1 MALASTRFVEIFC
14 TIVEA
19 GNFTKAAKQLGI
31 TPAAVSRAVA
41 RHEDALGVVL
51 FRRSTRS
58 VTLTD
63 AGQLYYE
70 QCRQALALI
79 EGAERSLSEQQA
91 TPRGLVRLS
100 VPTTYGHYRVLPLVG
115 DFLARYPEVS
125 LELNV
130 SHENVDFVTDRYDL
144 AVRMGVLDD
153 SALIARKLEDAG
165 VGVFASP
172 AYIERRG
179 RPQHPR
185 ELAKHTCVTFARPST
200 GRPIPWGFRAQDGAP
215 FEVAPGDQLR
225 CTGDFLGCITLA
237 RRGAGLV
244 QAYHFIVDE
253 DLRRGDLVEVLSPFA
268 GRSMPFSMLQPAHR
282 VQSLAVR
289 LFADTLVEACAGPTK
304 SKSRSRSKSK
314 SKSKSKSRG
323 RAR

>member
-41 RHEDALGVVL
+41 RHEDTLGVPL

-63 AGQLYYE
+63 AGQLYFD

-91 TPRGLVRLS
+91 APRGLVRMS

-144 AVRMGVLDD
+144 AVRMGPLDD
-153 SALIARKLEDAG
+153 SALIARKLEDAEA
-165 VGVFASP
+165 GVFASP
-172 AYIERRG
+172 DYIERRG
-179 RPQHPR
+179 RPRHPR
-185 ELAKHTCVTFARPST
+185 ELTQHTCVTFARPST
-200 GRPIPWGFRAQDGAP
+200 GRPIPWGFRAQDGTP

-225 CTGDFLGCITLA
+225 CTGDFLGCVTLA
-237 RRGAGLV
+237 RQGAGLV
-244 QAYHFIVDE
+244 QAYWFLVE
-253 DLRRGDLVEVLSPFA
+253 DDVRQGRLVEVLRPFA
-268 GRSMPFSMLQPAHR
+268 GRSMPFSLLQPAHPA
-282 VQSLAVR
+282 QSLAVR
-289 LFADTLVEACAGPTK
+289 LFADTLVEACAQRPQRPRRPGQ
-304 SKSRSRSKSK
+304 
-314 SKSKSKSRG
+314 SRG
-323 RAR
+323 RAG